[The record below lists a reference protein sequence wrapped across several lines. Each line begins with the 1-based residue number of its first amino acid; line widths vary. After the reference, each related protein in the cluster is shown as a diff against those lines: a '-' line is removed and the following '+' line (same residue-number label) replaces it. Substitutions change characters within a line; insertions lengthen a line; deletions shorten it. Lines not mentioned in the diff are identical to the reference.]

1 MTGTE
6 AETAALLA
14 RLRNGDQ
21 GALAEL
27 FVQYQAALRRMIDLR
42 LDPRLNGRVSP
53 SDVLQETYL
62 DALQRAQHYFKHPE
76 MPFFVW
82 LRLIAGQR
90 LVDVHR
96 QHLGAKMRSVGQ
108 EVSIDAG
115 GFPGAMS
122 ACLAARLVGNFTSPS
137 QVVERIEVLG
147 KVEQALNEL
156 DPMDREV
163 LSLRHF
169 EELNNAETAAILGI
183 EKAAASKRYIRA
195 LERLKTSLAGIPGLW
210 DSKA

>member
-1 MTGTE
+1 MSGTTSE
-6 AETAALLA
+6 IDALLA
-14 RLRNGDQ
+14 RLKEGDQ

-27 FVQYQAALRRMIDLR
+27 FSQYQAALRRMIDIR

-62 DALQRAQHYFKHPE
+62 DALQRAPHYFKHPE

-96 QHLGAKMRSVGQ
+96 HHLGAKMRNAGQ
-108 EVSIDAG
+108 EVSLNLG
-115 GFPGAMS
+115 GGPGASS
-122 ACLAARLVGNFTSPS
+122 ACLAAHLLGNFTSPS
-137 QVVERIEVLG
+137 QAFERIELLG
-147 KVEQALNEL
+147 AVEDALNSL
-156 DPMDREV
+156 DPIDREV

-169 EELNNAETAAILGI
+169 EELSNADTAAILGI

-195 LERLKTSLAGIPGLW
+195 LERLKTVLAGVPGLLGE
-210 DSKA
+210 S